1 MQSKKLAKPKPG
13 ASTVKYLDIAEIRD
27 DMVLL
32 KDGTVRAVLLVS
44 SINFALKSFDE
55 QEAIIQAYITFLNS
69 LEYPVQIVIQSR
81 RMNIDAYIDQLIAQ
95 QKKTENDLLRTQ
107 IADYRNFV
115 LELVELGQ
123 IMQKM
128 FYVVIPYDPLSDK
141 RKNFFTRLSEAISP
155 AAAAKLNKKQLAD
168 RIEQLSRRVEII
180 GGQLNSMGL
189 ASSRIDT
196 QGLIEVYYNVYNPDL
211 FDTEKLADISQIR
224 QEPEPNRVES

>member
-1 MQSKKLAKPKPG
+1 
-13 ASTVKYLDIAEIRD
+13 
-27 DMVLL
+27 
-32 KDGTVRAVLLVS
+32 
-44 SINFALKSFDE
+44 
-55 QEAIIQAYITFLNS
+55 
-69 LEYPVQIVIQSR
+69 
-81 RMNIDAYIDQLIAQ
+81 
-95 QKKTENDLLRTQ
+95 
-107 IADYRNFV
+107 
-115 LELVELGQ
+115 
-123 IMQKM
+123 M